1 MGILL
6 DLFSFIV
13 MFCENLWPGVLQ
25 RFFYASSFGVYAS
38 KFQFYAS
45 HLRFY
50 ASEIRFYPYFE
61 NSKQHFYKNRPL
73 PVWKHTATAGTRYKT
88 ASFLQKILFSQVI
101 LGFCISSFGNK
112 LLGRGTWSPCLI
124 TFGKKCRDTEPVP
137 MSHWDAEPVP
147 MSRRFNVLKLC
158 HLLR

>member
-50 ASEIRFYPYFE
+50 TSEIRFYPYFE

-73 PVWKHTATAGTRYKT
+73 PVWKHTAIAGTRYKT

-124 TFGKKCRDTEPVP
+124 TFGKKCRDTKPVP
-137 MSHWDAEPVP
+137 MSHKPKRGRDSEAVP
-147 MSRRFNVLKLC
+147 TV
-158 HLLR
+158 